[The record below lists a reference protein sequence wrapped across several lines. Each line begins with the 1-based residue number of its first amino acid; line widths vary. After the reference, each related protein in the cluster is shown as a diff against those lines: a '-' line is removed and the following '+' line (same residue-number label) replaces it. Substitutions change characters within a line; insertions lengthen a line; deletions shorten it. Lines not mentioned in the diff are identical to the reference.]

1 MHKKQKKQK
10 LSRAVINLFQS
21 NFNFLQYISF
31 KISYLILIDCDPHI
45 PGKMSLSLQ
54 WNAVPSLVETGF
66 GCALVHRLVPRAS
79 TRYMANGFL
88 DGSVWSL
95 TVPMSDNCISLRT
108 LGSSIGLNKIELK
121 KRMHWK
127 HRWKQK
133 NKKDIEILDAY
144 KPKPERF
151 LALGKPSQLIEKQQL
166 VQHITSK
173 YKHLIK
179 QIQVLVYLP

>member
-1 MHKKQKKQK
+1 MVFWTAVYDPWTM
-10 LSRAVINLFQS
+10 SR
-21 NFNFLQYISF
+21 
-31 KISYLILIDCDPHI
+31 
-45 PGKMSLSLQ
+45 
-54 WNAVPSLVETGF
+54 
-66 GCALVHRLVPRAS
+66 
-79 TRYMANGFL
+79 
-88 DGSVWSL
+88 
-95 TVPMSDNCISLRT
+95 NCISLRT

-179 QIQVLVYLP
+179 QIQVLVYLPYLESKTWLTLKRNNKKNETNVTLDQCFHFQGFYPVLGFFDSCFWNLGF